1 MKKGEKLKALI
12 IMDMTNDFVFEKYEH
27 EGKEYEGRLVA
38 PLGKTI
44 C

>member
-1 MKKGEKLKALI
+1 MKALI

-38 PLGKTI
+38 PPLGEDDSRAY
-44 C
+44 